1 MSYISKYV
9 KNLKPSDLQVSFWG
23 GDAVLRNLELRL
35 DVLERE
41 LDYPLEIK
49 SGRVRELV
57 LHIPWNAILSKPVE
71 AFVKDVEF
79 VVKLKDVRRASAP
92 SKAPSEPQPSPPAG
106 GGGDVGTVRGAGE
119 EQAPGYLQGY
129 SSRILNNLT
138 FTVQNLVVKVVEEE
152 CDMVM
157 SFNVRS
163 INFHIAN
170 ENWEPSYVYTDYL
183 QGDYSLHKIL
193 EVEEMAVHL
202 QAIENQSLHKETPQE
217 PFLRKCS
224 FSCRFQSQYVNM
236 KRKTSA
242 VNILFGD
249 VEFSADE
256 KQFCLFLHLLDWILA
271 TYYNSKKL
279 KGRDDQTRPAD
290 VAVKSPN
297 TALEEG
303 AQFDASTP
311 ISLEEQLLKSVS
323 EMGSP
328 TASVEAGGWGSWM
341 WSFVETQEDKEG
353 SEVDPHSDDSNAM
366 QKHDLEHSSFRILVK
381 SVTVNLR
388 VVHQASVPVFYS
400 LKSFSIPVLQVRFE
414 GCMAKV
420 DTVPSTQL
428 FGVGVGIMAVQCAV
442 LGVCPCAEKLPSTWK
457 ANVDTRQ
464 QVTSSSSSFS
474 SVSFLCVK
482 YTVHCVYT
490 LYIIPYIF

>member
-1 MSYISKYV
+1 M
-9 KNLKPSDLQVSFWG
+9 
-23 GDAVLRNLELRL
+23 LRNLELRL

-49 SGRVRELV
+49 SGRVRELI

-79 VVKLKDVRRASAP
+79 VVKLKDARRMSAP
-92 SKAPSEPQPSPPAG
+92 SKAPAEPQPSPLASG
-106 GGGDVGTVRGAGE
+106 GSDVGMVKGAGE
-119 EQAPGYLQGY
+119 EQAPGYLQSY
-129 SSRILNNLT
+129 SSRILNNVT
-138 FTVQNLVVKVVEEE
+138 FTIHNLVVKVVEEE

-157 SFNVRS
+157 SFNVQSVTFR
-163 INFHIAN
+163 IAN
-170 ENWEPSYVYTDYL
+170 ESWEPSYIYTDYM
-183 QGDYSLHKIL
+183 QGEYSLHKVL

-202 QAIENQSLHKETPQE
+202 QAIENRSLHQEPPQE

-224 FSCRFQSQYVNM
+224 FSCRFQSQYTNL

-279 KGRDDQTRPAD
+279 KGRDDQTRLAD
-290 VAVKSPN
+290 AAVKSPN
-297 TALEEG
+297 ISPSEEG
-303 AQFDASTP
+303 AQFDTSTP
-311 ISLEEQLLKSVS
+311 ISLEEKLLKSVS

-328 TASVEAGGWGSWM
+328 ANSVEGGGWGSWM

-353 SEVDPHSDDSNAM
+353 SEVDPDSDASNAM
-366 QKHDLEHSSFRILVK
+366 QKHDLEYSSFRILVK

-400 LKSFSIPVLQVRFE
+400 LKSFSIPVLRVRFE

-420 DTVPSTQL
+420 DTVPFTQL
-428 FGVGVGIMAVQCAV
+428 FGVGVGIMGVQCAV

-464 QVTSSSSSFS
+464 QVR
-474 SVSFLCVK
+474 L
-482 YTVHCVYT
+482 
-490 LYIIPYIF
+490 